1 MGILLFILSAISAI
15 GVGVIID
22 RMVSPK
28 GKEDTSISDLIKDK
42 RRDASAFDKLNPE
55 GGPIDRL
62 DLFLAKKLGFEKR
75 LENTHLLLGQPKS
88 PDPLNM
94 LHFKEICAVLFP
106 VIFFIVFQN
115 PLVVFAAPIGFV
127 LPDFIYSS
135 KISSRQDEILASFP
149 TLVDL
154 SALVIEAGLDY
165 VTAFER
171 IVNIAVHK
179 TALEIEV
186 DKMLGEIQFGY
197 SRRDALLRFARRTGL
212 QEVRSF
218 VGLIIQSDELGTSLV
233 DLLRNFSSD
242 LRFRRL
248 NRAEQLAAKAS
259 TKMLIPLFLFI
270 FPVVFII
277 ALGPIIADLVKGG
290 IFRG

>member
-1 MGILLFILSAISAI
+1 MSIMLFVFSALSAI
-15 GVGVIID
+15 GVGIIVD
-22 RMVSPK
+22 KLVSPPR
-28 GKEDTSISDLIKDK
+28 KEEASISDLIKDK
-42 RRDASAFDKLNPE
+42 RKQVSAFDKLNPE
-55 GGPIDRL
+55 RSLRERL
-62 DLFLAKKLGFEKR
+62 DFFLARKLGLEKR
-75 LENTHLLLGQPKS
+75 LDEIHLLLGRPDK

-94 LHFKEICAVLFP
+94 LHFKEMCAVIFPVLLFIAFSSP
-106 VIFFIVFQN
+106 IVIFF
-115 PLVVFAAPIGFV
+115 APIGFI
-127 LPDFIYSS
+127 LPDIIYSA
-135 KISSRQDEILASFP
+135 KIKARQDEILVNFP
-149 TLVDL
+149 SLVDL

-171 IVNIAVHK
+171 IVNVAVTK

-186 DKMLGEIQFGY
+186 DKMLAEIRLGY
-197 SRRDALLRFARRTGL
+197 SRRDALMRFARRCGL

-233 DLLRNFSSD
+233 DLLRNFAAD

-248 NRAEQLAAKAS
+248 NKAEQLAAKAS

-277 ALGPIIADLVKGG
+277 ALSPIVSDLIKGG

>member
-1 MGILLFILSAISAI
+1 MNALLFMFSVLSAI
-15 GVGVIID
+15 GVGIIVD
-22 RMVSPK
+22 KLVSPAR
-28 GKEDTSISDLIKDK
+28 KEEASISDLIKDK
-42 RRDASAFDKLNPE
+42 GRDVSAFDKLSPE
-55 GGPIDRL
+55 KSLIDRL
-62 DLFLAKKLGFEKR
+62 DFFLARKLGLERR
-75 LENTHLLLGQPKS
+75 LDRMHLLLGRPEK
-88 PDPLNM
+88 PNPLSM
-94 LHFKEICAVLFP
+94 LHFKEICALLFPLVLFIVFNSFI
-106 VIFFIVFQN
+106 VIFFV
-115 PLVVFAAPIGFV
+115 PIGFI
-127 LPDFIYSS
+127 LPDIIYSA
-135 KISSRQDEILASFP
+135 KIKSRQEEILVNFP

-171 IVNIAVHK
+171 IVNIAVSK
-179 TALEIEV
+179 TALEVEV
-186 DKMLGEIQFGY
+186 DKMLSEIKLGY
-197 SRRDALLRFARRTGL
+197 SRRDALIRFARRSGL

-233 DLLRNFSSD
+233 GLLRNFSAD

-248 NRAEQLAAKAS
+248 NKAEQLAAKAS

-277 ALGPIIADLVKGG
+277 ALSPIVSDLVRGG